1 MIEKAINNPVQP
13 EKSDKTSKLILSLL
27 FDGIGMLS
35 YVVPVFAEVTDLV
48 WAPIS
53 GILLITMYRGT
64 IGKLAGVFGFIEE
77 LVPFIDFLPTFT
89 ITWFYTYVIKGG
101 KGQE

>member
-1 MIEKAINNPVQP
+1 MIEKAINNPAQP
-13 EKSDKTSKLILSLL
+13 VKSIKTSKLILSLM